1 MDPLDSVEVHDDHDV
16 GLGRV
21 LDHHRAVR
29 ISNHEDTG
37 DAIGL
42 DLPAPQQRRGDRGPE
57 DRTRGEVGAQLIEFC
72 RDRIAH
78 YKCPRSVRFVDEL
91 PRLPTGKIARR
102 LLPPELS
109 DSAR

>member
-1 MDPLDSVEVHDDHDV
+1 VIGVPDDDM
-16 GLGRV
+16 GE
-21 LDHHRAVR
+21 AVR
-29 ISNHEDTG
+29 AIVQPAVSPADP
-37 DAIGL
+37 DAF
-42 DLPAPQQRRGDRGPE
+42 ARE
-57 DRTRGEVGAQLIEFC
+57 LIEFC

-109 DSAR
+109 ETLR